1 MITDKFNSSI
11 VLKAISTIA
20 KTNNPKEF
28 AINNEVVYDVAAE
41 AVRIMRSEFKGDLL
55 NLSCMIYYDMIEEIM
70 NTFDYSTG
78 IALCTTEAQ
87 RCWYELGLEESS
99 PMYYGRKIH
108 PRVKLWAEAFDL
120 ALKQLGLK

>member
-28 AINNEVVYDVAAE
+28 AINNEVVYDVAVE

-55 NLSCMIYYDMIEEIM
+55 NLSCMIDSCQD
-70 NTFDYSTG
+70 N
-78 IALCTTEAQ
+78 IADFI
-87 RCWYELGLEESS
+87 
-99 PMYYGRKIH
+99 RKIN
-108 PRVKLWAEAFDL
+108 
-120 ALKQLGLK
+120 

>member
-28 AINNEVVYDVAAE
+28 AINNEVVYDVAVE

-55 NLSCMIYYDMIEEIM
+55 DLSCMID
-70 NTFDYSTG
+70 N
-78 IALCTTEAQ
+78 IA
-87 RCWYELGLEESS
+87 GFI
-99 PMYYGRKIH
+99 RKI
-108 PRVKLWAEAFDL
+108 D
-120 ALKQLGLK
+120 